1 MALGKYKVPSEL
13 KDENKWLKFFTIPQ
27 LTIVGTA
34 FIVAL
39 AVGAFLTKCGLFP
52 FAVFFFLV
60 VMLCALSLV
69 MIKVP
74 DEYYLLGARQPV
86 GMVLLRL
93 VIKKGKYHRVY
104 VSYFNDTRRKDR

>member
-1 MALGKYKVPSEL
+1 MGLGKYKVPSEL
-13 KDENKWLKFFTIPQ
+13 KDENKWFKFFTIPQ
-27 LTIVGTA
+27 LAIVGVA

-52 FAVFFFLV
+52 FAVFFFFV
-60 VMLCALSLV
+60 IMLCTLSMV
-69 MIKVP
+69 MFKVP

-93 VIKKGKYHRVY
+93 IIKKIKYHRVFA
-104 VSYFNDTRRKDR
+104 SYSDDTGRENK